1 MRFKILQKKSTKL
14 LFVAT
19 IIASI
24 SIGTTIFLLYM
35 QSSKEISDSYE
46 ISSEEID
53 ISEIEINNQIQIGDI
68 TLVQSIKNP
77 INIFEAKWKINY
89 KGIYDPS
96 EIIKI
101 SYELNVSVLK
111 ILIHSALDEQ
121 ALDKDIEYSNLTLFI
136 NPNYDLYGFRSNSK
150 KGNMQI
156 NLHNIN
162 ISIFKIE
169 TISGNINA
177 QLNNS
182 DIYDE
187 FRISTTSGT
196 LDLFLDNIN
205 FYTDFFSLSDS
216 GHQYHDFWNL
226 RFLSGADFT
235 ASSSTGIIKV
245 RWANHFIKPQNLD
258 VIVASNNIVEFRL
271 WSPIQIVR
279 MDILLICSG
288 PGTTRFTRTRTQ
300 FEEIDTN
307 HYQSKN
313 INNNGLDLFNIKA
326 ITYYGEAH
334 VRHIDCF
341 KMKRI
346 CDHHDIDPFEE
357 NLIGGYEIPKKDHN
371 VSQIDLYNLKYIYL
385 NITKPLDLNF
395 ELFPG
400 LNENILSLN
409 WDLTYIRGSAFGMG
423 ELRVDTN
430 ETQGDILQ
438 VYIQLEFELD
448 RLLPT
453 ITECN
458 FTVFIHPGYDFYNY
472 TI

>member
-1 MRFKILQKKSTKL
+1 MRFFRKKNIKL
-14 LFVAT
+14 LFIVI
-19 IIASI
+19 IIASL
-24 SIGTTIFLLYM
+24 SIGTTIFLLYR
-35 QSSKEISDSYE
+35 QSSKEISDFYE
-46 ISSEEID
+46 ISSEGID
-53 ISEIEINNQIQIGDI
+53 ISEIKINNQIQIGDI
-68 TLVQSIKNP
+68 TLVQSIQDP
-77 INIFEAKWKINY
+77 LNIFEAKWKINY
-89 KGIYDPS
+89 KGIHNPN
-96 EIIKI
+96 EFIMI

-111 ILIHSALDEQ
+111 IYIYSNLDEQ
-121 ALDKDIEYSNLTLFI
+121 TLDNDIGYSNLTLSI

-150 KGNMQI
+150 KGNIQI

-162 ISIFKIE
+162 ISIFEIE
-169 TISGNINA
+169 TSSGNINA

-182 DIYDE
+182 DIYDK

-196 LDLFLDNIN
+196 LNLILDNIN

-258 VIVASNNIVEFRL
+258 VIVSSNNIVEFRL

-288 PGTTRFTRTRTQ
+288 PGTTRFTRTKIQ

-313 INNNGLDLFNIKA
+313 IGNSGLDLFNIKA

-334 VRHIDCF
+334 VRHTDCF

-346 CDHHDIDPFEE
+346 CDYHDIDPFEE
-357 NLIGGYEIPKKDHN
+357 NLIGGYVIPKKDHN
-371 VSQIDLYNLKYIYL
+371 VTQIDLYNLKYTYL

-400 LNENILSLN
+400 INDNIISLN

-423 ELRVDTN
+423 DLRVEVTN
-430 ETQGDILQ
+430 KTQGSILQ
-438 VYIQLEFELD
+438 VFIQPEFELD

-458 FTVFIHPGYDFYNY
+458 FTIFIHPGYDFYNY
-472 TI
+472 TT